1 MTSPTPPRIALAGI
15 ILESNAFAPVATEDE
30 FRSRYYLEGEAI
42 VAEAAKAHSVMPK
55 EMTAFIRA
63 MNATGPWQP
72 LPTVLTGCQPAGP
85 ADDGFFRRT
94 ADAIVATL
102 EKAGRVD
109 GVYVANHGAMTTTAN
124 FDPDGELVARIR
136 AAVGPEAAIVVTHDL
151 HANIAERLVE
161 KSDVVIGYLTNPH
174 VDMVQRG
181 EEAAFTV
188 RMIVAGTRPQA
199 AFIRLPLTPVTV
211 TLLSREG
218 PYADLIDFGQRRQR
232 EMGGAV
238 LNVSVFGGFAFGDT
252 PKNGLAV
259 VVTGRDDA
267 APARTLA
274 REIAEMAW
282 RDRERFRRTLTSI
295 EDAVALALETAGD
308 KGRPAV
314 ILADVGDNPGGGGG
328 GNTTWLLK
336 ALHEAG
342 AGKVYMGSFMDPALA
357 AEAHALG
364 EGTEFEAV
372 FNRDGESEFAKT
384 FRAPARVL
392 KLHDGNIVGRL
403 GMVAG
408 RAMELGPSAALRLGG
423 ADGITAIVI
432 SRRHQT
438 ADPMFFEAFGLD
450 IVQARTVVVKSRGHF
465 RAGFEPWFPPER
477 VYEVDAPGLTA
488 PVLERFPW
496 KGLPRP
502 VYPLDA
508 DAAWTPPDW

>member
-30 FRSRYYLEGEAI
+30 FRSRYYLEGDAI
-42 VAEAAKAHSVMPK
+42 LAEAAKAHTVMPK
-55 EMTAFIRA
+55 EMTAFVRA
-63 MNATGPWQP
+63 MNATGPWEP

-85 ADDGFFRRT
+85 ADDGFFRRS
-94 ADAIVATL
+94 ADAIVGAL

-109 GVYVANHGAMTTTAN
+109 GVYVANHGAMTTTEN
-124 FDPDGELVARIR
+124 HDPDGEMVERIR
-136 AAVGPEAAIVVTHDL
+136 AAVGPDAAIAVTHDL
-151 HANIAERLVE
+151 HANISERLVE
-161 KSDVVIGYLTNPH
+161 NADVVIGYLTNPH

-188 RMIVAGTRPQA
+188 RMMLAGMRPKT
-199 AFIRLPLTPVTV
+199 AFLRLPLVPVTV
-211 TLLSREG
+211 TLLTREG
-218 PYADLIDFGQRRQR
+218 PYADLIDYGQRRQR
-232 EMGGAV
+232 EAGGAI

-252 PKNGLAV
+252 PKNGVAV
-259 VVTGRDDA
+259 VVAGRDDI

-274 REIAEMAW
+274 REIAERAW
-282 RDRERFRRTLTSI
+282 GDRERFRRVLTSI
-295 EDAVALALETAGD
+295 DDAVALALETAAD
-308 KGRPAV
+308 ESRPAV
-314 ILADVGDNPGGGGG
+314 IFADVGDNPGGGGG

-336 ALHEAG
+336 ALYQAG
-342 AGKVYMGSFMDPALA
+342 AGRVYMGSFMDPALA
-357 AEAHALG
+357 AEAHELG
-364 EGTEFEAV
+364 EGAEFEAV
-372 FNRDGESEFAKT
+372 FNRDGETEFAKA

-408 RAMELGPSAALRLGG
+408 RAMELGPSAALQIGG
-423 ADGITAIVI
+423 ADGIAAIVI

-450 IVQARTVVVKSRGHF
+450 IAEARTVVVKSRGHF

-477 VYEVDAPGLTA
+477 VYEVDCPGLTA
-488 PVLERFPW
+488 PVLERFNW

-502 VYPLDA
+502 VYPLDE